1 MYRFHPTQKS
11 MNGNWGGMSGR
22 AEGPPSLKLPAP
34 AYRKCLLASKRRFES
49 KRTRK
54 EDIVFQVNMHV

>member
-1 MYRFHPTQKS
+1 

-22 AEGPPSLKLPAP
+22 TEGPPSLKLPAP